1 MAFLFPSA
9 LSHCSHSGQ
18 LLSHGNMP
26 GDTYYALEGGGDE
39 ATVHGNEGA
48 AHVGLWGR
56 EEGQGGGG
64 EHNPGVRSA
73 PHAAPPGP
81 TWMSSSLELK
91 WDMMTFSPS
100 ETRVREMPRRPLAR
114 SWLSAGRIFS
124 RQPRIVFTRLKE
136 GCSGP
141 RNRFRAS
148 LDTSMMLAPASPV
161 SAGPRV
167 RGQHAWLSAPPWFHA
182 RSPKAHRLT
191 AFPAT
196 LENSQCPAQG
206 LAHHWDFCYLPLER
220 QRQATT
226 PGGLTAA
233 AKACPL
239 PGISQLLGPI
249 HESLCLAWPG
259 PQPGKGGWQRFNPDQ
274 P

>member
-18 LLSHGNMP
+18 LLSPGNAP

-39 ATVHGNEGA
+39 ATVHGNEGT

-64 EHNPGVRSA
+64 EHRPGVRSA
-73 PHAAPPGP
+73 PHAVPPGP

-114 SWLSAGRIFS
+114 SWLSAGKVFS

-167 RGQHAWLSAPPWFHA
+167 RGQHTRLSAPPMVP
-182 RSPKAHRLT
+182 SPESQSAQTHGISSYPGE
-191 AFPAT
+191 FPVSSRGPGPPLGLLLPAPGET
-196 LENSQCPAQG
+196 EAGHHPGRANSCSQG
-206 LAHHWDFCYLPLER
+206 LPSAWYFP
-220 QRQATT
+220 
-226 PGGLTAA
+226 TA
-233 AKACPL
+233 
-239 PGISQLLGPI
+239 S
-249 HESLCLAWPG
+249 
-259 PQPGKGGWQRFNPDQ
+259 PD